1 MKKYTKIQRLRRYC
15 MRVFDFLEL
24 RSVVYRLH
32 DGTPFVYHPHDDLS
46 AYVYVGRAYEPL
58 ESKFLRDY
66 LRPGDVA
73 VDAGANIGFMT
84 KIMSEQIA
92 PSGRVYAIEPSART
106 FARLMETVTRLKLTN
121 VIPCCFALW
130 RDAAALAFNVSTS
143 GADAQQSLAERD
155 KQGEGVVK
163 WPVCACSLDQM
174 LAIAGVNLGQV
185 SFVKM
190 DVEGVEPAVLDGASA
205 LLNQENAPAL
215 LVEYNVE
222 AMKACGFTG
231 DDLLSR
237 LSKTH
242 ECFHTPLC
250 WPPWWSD
257 ETSFKPATEGNIPAE
272 CNLVAVPRSGVY
284 SARAKSALRLTA

>member
-1 MKKYTKIQRLRRYC
+1 
-15 MRVFDFLEL
+15 MRVFEFLGL
-24 RSVVYRLH
+24 RSVVYRLD
-32 DGTPFVYHPHDDLS
+32 DGTPFVYHPQDDLS
-46 AYVYVGRAYEPL
+46 AYIYVGRAYEPL
-58 ESKFLRDY
+58 ESRFIRDY

-84 KIMSEQIA
+84 KIMSEQTA

-130 RDAAALAFNVSTS
+130 RNAAALAFNVSTS
-143 GADAQQSLAERD
+143 GADAQQSLAERE

-163 WPVCACSLDQM
+163 WPVCACTLDQM
-174 LAIAGVNLGQV
+174 LTAADFELGQV
-185 SFVKM
+185 AFVKM

-205 LLNQENAPAL
+205 LLNQENAPTL

-222 AMKACGFTG
+222 ALAACGFSG

-257 ETSFKPATEGNIPAE
+257 ETSFKPVTPDNIPAE

-284 SARAKSALRLTA
+284 SSRAKSALGLTE

>member
-1 MKKYTKIQRLRRYC
+1 
-15 MRVFDFLEL
+15 
-24 RSVVYRLH
+24 
-32 DGTPFVYHPHDDLS
+32 
-46 AYVYVGRAYEPL
+46 
-58 ESKFLRDY
+58 
-66 LRPGDVA
+66 
-73 VDAGANIGFMT
+73 
-84 KIMSEQIA
+84 
-92 PSGRVYAIEPSART
+92 
-106 FARLMETVTRLKLTN
+106 
-121 VIPCCFALW
+121 
-130 RDAAALAFNVSTS
+130 
-143 GADAQQSLAERD
+143 
-155 KQGEGVVK
+155 
-163 WPVCACSLDQM
+163 
-174 LAIAGVNLGQV
+174 
-185 SFVKM
+185 M

-257 ETSFKPATEGNIPAE
+257 ETSFKPATEGNIPSE
-272 CNLVAVPRSGVY
+272 CNLVAVPRIGVY